1 MMIQRAVGVAGST
14 MSVLLF
20 AADENRE
27 PQPGLVLCHH
37 REGVDT
43 FTRHSAS
50 YLAKCGFVVAVPD
63 FYHRRPAGEAWEVSR
78 KTMEDI
84 EVVADLQA
92 AAVLLKTQLA
102 VRSNAIG
109 IIGHCMGGRTAFLG
123 AAATPHFRSAVML
136 YGGNIFRSEGSGMP
150 PPSELAKSIRCKM
163 LGLYGRDDHV
173 IGPDEVARLS
183 GELDRCGVNHK
194 FHIYD
199 AAGHAFQD
207 FEREETYR
215 KSVSDDAWGRV
226 VAFLDQTLSR
236 TDALARAEERWARR

>member
-20 AADENRE
+20 APDETRE
-27 PQPGLVLCHH
+27 LQPGLVLCHH

-50 YLAKCGFVVAVPD
+50 CLAKRGFVVAVPD
-63 FYHRRPAGEAWEVSR
+63 FYHRRPAGEPWEVSR
-78 KTMEDI
+78 KSMEDI

-92 AAVLLKTQLA
+92 AAVLLKTQLD

-123 AAATPHFRSAVML
+123 AAATPHFKSAVML
-136 YGGNIFRSEGSGMP
+136 YGGHIFRSEGSGMP
-150 PPSELAKSIRCKM
+150 PPIELAKNIRCKM

-183 GELDRCGVNHK
+183 RELDRHGVNHK

-199 AAGHAFQD
+199 GAGHAFQD

-226 VAFLDQTLSR
+226 IEFLDRTLSK
-236 TDALARAEERWARR
+236 TDAFARVEVRWAR